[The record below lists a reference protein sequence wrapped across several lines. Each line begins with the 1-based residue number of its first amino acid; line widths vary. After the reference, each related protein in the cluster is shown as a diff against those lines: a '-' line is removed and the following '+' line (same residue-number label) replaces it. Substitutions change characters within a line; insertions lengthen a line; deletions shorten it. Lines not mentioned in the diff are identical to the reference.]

1 MAASDILAPLLA
13 RAHDMAPSAL
23 ASVVSEEGRS
33 LGASELVI
41 YLVDYAQTVLVPIPC
56 SDASDRHE
64 LSLEGTLAGR
74 AFRSSTPLESADAD
88 GHRIWMPVVDGVSRV
103 GVLEVLFPRGE
114 PSADM
119 REALHRYAGLVGHLV
134 VIKGEY
140 GDVFEFVR
148 RRAPMSVA
156 AELQWSL
163 LPPLTFGTEGIV
175 ISGLLEPAYE
185 VGGDSFDY
193 AVNGDHA
200 YLGLFDM
207 MGHGLEAA
215 SLSSVVVGAYRSAR
229 RKLLDLPETYV
240 QIDRALA
247 ELTGGEGGFA
257 TGLLAEL
264 RLDEGL
270 FSFISAGHLS
280 PLLLREGKVVKNLT
294 ARPALPF
301 GFANLVAAGRSPEA
315 IPVSTEQLQPG
326 DRIIAFTD
334 GVVEAR
340 RGMEFFG
347 VDRLGD
353 FVAREDS
360 AGQIAPETL
369 RRLTQAIL
377 EHQDGALQDD
387 ATAMLIEW
395 RGRGPAPLRPDRPQP
410 SRHAR
415 T

>member
-23 ASVVSEEGRS
+23 ASVVSEEGRA

-41 YLVDYAQTVLVPIPC
+41 YLVDYAQTMLVPIPC
-56 SDASDRHE
+56 PDASDRHV
-64 LSLEGTLAGR
+64 LTLEGTLAGR
-74 AFRSSTPLESADAD
+74 AFRSSSPLESDD
-88 GHRIWMPVVDGVSRV
+88 DYGHRIWMPVVDGVSRV
-103 GVLEVLFPRGE
+103 GVLEVLFRENKPT
-114 PSADM
+114 ADV
-119 REALHRYAGLVGHLV
+119 REALHRYAGLVGHLI

-193 AVNGDHA
+193 AVNGDLAHLA
-200 YLGLFDM
+200 LFDV

-215 SLSSVVVGAYRSAR
+215 SLASVVVGAYRSAR
-229 RKLLDLPETYV
+229 RKLLDLAQTYV
-240 QIDRALA
+240 AVDRTLT
-247 ELTGGEGGFA
+247 ELTGGDRFA
-257 TGLLAEL
+257 TGVLAEL
-264 RLDEGL
+264 RLDEGV

-280 PLLLREGKVVKNLT
+280 PLLLREGKVVKNLA
-294 ARPALPF
+294 ARPALPL
-301 GFANLVAAGRSPEA
+301 GLASLDASGRSAES
-315 IPVSTEQLQPG
+315 IPVSSEHLQPG
-326 DRIIAFTD
+326 DRLVAFTD

-347 VDRLGD
+347 VERLGD
-353 FVAREDS
+353 FVAREAS
-360 AGQIAPETL
+360 AGQTAPETL

-387 ATAMLIEW
+387 ATALLVEW
-395 RGRGPAPLRPDRPQP
+395 RGRGPAPLRPDHPP
-410 SRHAR
+410 VSRHAR

>member
-1 MAASDILAPLLA
+1 VAASDILAPLLA

-23 ASVVSEEGRS
+23 ASVVSEEGRA

-41 YLVDYAQTVLVPIPC
+41 YLVDYAQTMLVPIPC
-56 SDASDRHE
+56 SDASDRHV
-64 LSLEGTLAGR
+64 LTLEGTLAGR
-74 AFRSSTPLESADAD
+74 AFRSSTPLESADDD

-103 GVLEVLFPRGE
+103 GILEVLFPQGA
-114 PSADM
+114 PSHES
-119 REALHRYAGLVGHLV
+119 REALHRYAGLVGHLI

-148 RRAPMSVA
+148 RRAPMSVP

-193 AVNGDHA
+193 AVNGDLAHFA
-200 YLGLFDM
+200 MFDV

-215 SLSSVVVGAYRSAR
+215 SLASVVIGAYRSAR
-229 RKLLDLPETYV
+229 RKLLDLSQTYALV
-240 QIDRALA
+240 DRAMADLS
-247 ELTGGEGGFA
+247 GGDRFA

-270 FSFISAGHLS
+270 FSFISAGHLA
-280 PLLLREGKVVKNLT
+280 PLILREGKVVKNLEVS
-294 ARPALPF
+294 PALPF
-301 GFANLVAAGRSPEA
+301 GLASLNSAGRA
-315 IPVSTEQLQPG
+315 ADVTPVSSEHLQPG
-326 DRIIAFTD
+326 DRLIAFTD

-340 RGMEFFG
+340 RDIELFCIG
-347 VDRLGD
+347 RLGD
-353 FVAREDS
+353 FVAREAA

-369 RRLTQAIL
+369 RRLMQAIL

-387 ATAMLIEW
+387 ATALLVEW
-395 RGRGPAPLRPDRPQP
+395 RGRGPAPLRPDRPP
-410 SRHAR
+410 VNRHAR

>member
-1 MAASDILAPLLA
+1 VAASDILAPLLA

-23 ASVVSEEGRS
+23 ASVVSEEGRA

-41 YLVDYAQTVLVPIPC
+41 YLVDYAQTMLVPIPC
-56 SDASDRHE
+56 SDAADRHI
-64 LSLEGTLAGR
+64 LTLEGTLAGR
-74 AFRSSTPLESADAD
+74 AFRTSTPLESDDVD

-103 GVLEVLFPRGE
+103 GVLEVLFRQGPPTDPE
-114 PSADM
+114 

-193 AVNGDHA
+193 AVNGDLAHFA
-200 YLGLFDM
+200 LFDM

-215 SLSSVVVGAYRSAR
+215 SLSSVVIGAYRSAR
-229 RKLLDLPETYV
+229 RKLLDLPQTYV
-240 QIDRALA
+240 QIDRALV
-247 ELTGGEGGFA
+247 ELTGGDRGFA

-264 RLDEGL
+264 RLDEGVL
-270 FSFISAGHLS
+270 RFISAGHLS
-280 PLLLREGKVVKNLT
+280 PLVLREGKVVKSLI

-301 GFANLVAAGRSPEA
+301 GFANLDTSGRSPEEV
-315 IPVSTEQLQPG
+315 PVSSEQLQPG

-353 FVAREDS
+353 FVAREAA

-387 ATAMLIEW
+387 ATAMLVEW
-395 RGRGPAPLRPDRPQP
+395 RGRGPAPLRPDRPAP
-410 SRHAR
+410 SRQAR

>member
-1 MAASDILAPLLA
+1 
-13 RAHDMAPSAL
+13 
-23 ASVVSEEGRS
+23 
-33 LGASELVI
+33 
-41 YLVDYAQTVLVPIPC
+41 
-56 SDASDRHE
+56 
-64 LSLEGTLAGR
+64 
-74 AFRSSTPLESADAD
+74 
-88 GHRIWMPVVDGVSRV
+88 VDGVSRV
-103 GVLEVLFPRGE
+103 GVLEVLFPLGE
-114 PSADM
+114 PSAEV

-240 QIDRALA
+240 QIDRALL
-247 ELTGGEGGFA
+247 ELAGGEGRFA

-294 ARPALPF
+294 AQPALPF
-301 GFANLVAAGRSPEA
+301 GFANLVASGRSPEA

-395 RGRGPAPLRPDRPQP
+395 RGRGPAPLRPDRPPP